1 MNFTNFI
8 GIDISK
14 KTFDLALITGN
25 STEKMVTAK
34 FPNDYKGIVALEQFI
49 RKQNLVKQDILFCI
63 EHTGLYC
70 RVLSSYLVE
79 GQYAVWLEMPV
90 QIIRSLGIQRG
101 KTDQLDAKRIAT
113 YALTFKDK
121 VRLWEPP
128 REEVQKIHDLLS
140 LRERLVESRKSI
152 LTPIEELEVTGLS
165 EVAASLKKH
174 CKKSLEALERE
185 IEQIE
190 KELDKII
197 DKDTNLKNKYKL
209 AKSVPGIGK
218 ITALSLLYYTN
229 EFTLFRSAKKLACYC
244 GVAPFARES
253 GTSVKGKPRV
263 SNFANKAMKKLLHM
277 AAMAAISSDQELR
290 IYYHRKVAEGKNKM
304 LVLNAIRNK
313 ILHRLFAVIRRET
326 PFSSNLQIA

>member
-1 MNFTNFI
+1 MSYSNFI

-25 STEKMVTAK
+25 NTNKIITAK
-34 FPNDYKGIVALEQFI
+34 FPNDHKGLVALEQFI
-49 RKQNLVKQDILFCI
+49 RKQELVKSETLFCI

-79 GQYAVWLEMPV
+79 NQYAVWLEMPV
-90 QIIRSLGIQRG
+90 QILRSLGIQRG
-101 KTDQLDAKRIAT
+101 KNDQLDAKRIAL
-113 YALTFKDK
+113 YAFTFKDK
-121 VRLWEPP
+121 ARLWQPP
-128 REEVQKIHDLLS
+128 REEVQKIHDLLN
-140 LRERLVESRKSI
+140 LRERLIESRKSI
-152 LTPIEELEVTGLS
+152 LTPIEELEATGLS
-165 EVAASLKKH
+165 EVATSLKKH
-174 CKKSLEALERE
+174 CKKSLDALEKE

-197 DKDTNLKNKYKL
+197 DKDTNLKNKYRL

-229 EFTLFRSAKKLACYC
+229 EFTLFVSAKKLACYC

-253 GTSVKGKPRV
+253 GTSIKGKSRV
-263 SNFANKAMKKLLHM
+263 SNFANKAMKRLLHM
-277 AAMAAISSDQELR
+277 ASMAAISSDPELKS
-290 IYYHRKVAEGKNKM
+290 YYNRKVAEGKNKM

-313 ILHRLFAVIRRET
+313 ILHRLCAVIRRET
-326 PFSSNLQIA
+326 PFYTNYQIA